1 MYGDYC
7 RNPLWS
13 VRLATPNAQDDR
25 QLGLGV
31 PGLSSFGEDACGRVY
46 AISGDGPVYR
56 LEAEGATSSACPAAR
71 PTPRCRVPRVVGL
84 RLATARTRIRRANCR
99 VGRVRLQH
107 STRARGRVVAQSP
120 RPGARRA
127 RGTRVHLTVSRGRR

>member
-1 MYGDYC
+1 MYGDYR

-46 AISGDGPVYR
+46 ATSGDGPLYR
-56 LEAEGATSSACPAAR
+56 LEAEGATSSASSRRAPDLAAGRPAVGR
-71 PTPRCRVPRVVGL
+71 PPCDRANEDP
-84 RLATARTRIRRANCR
+84 RANCR
-99 VGRVRLQH
+99 RAGPPAALDPGRPGGRPEPA
-107 STRARGRVVAQSP
+107 TRGS
-120 RPGARRA
+120 PGARN
-127 RGTRVHLTVSRGRR
+127 RVHLAVSRGRR